1 MNRAT
6 LSQVLC
12 ITLLLFL
19 TSYKL
24 NAQGTVNTREQL
36 QKLITKGNNLADKG
50 DNAKGIEYLTRAEM
64 IAEKNDWKKELV
76 DIKNSIGISYLR
88 LSNLGEA
95 MGYFNQAYDIA
106 KKKQGL
112 EEYYI
117 SITNNIGNIY
127 QKEDDFIS
135 ALKYYKEAYK
145 IANERKIDRLIVA
158 SAINLSDIYNLQGRY
173 NDAEKYLQET
183 NNIKKTEELEFFWRL
198 NYAETLYLKGNVN
211 RAIEDLQKLL
221 VEVDPNKYKEC
232 YVFIVE
238 RLSKIYTKQNNLPLA
253 MAYAKKGLK
262 SLPELKYRI
271 ELYQQLANIYF
282 KNQDYNNYKK
292 YNDSV
297 LIAKDSLGATI
308 NRGLFESNKV
318 KLKVQE
324 YQSELKSKTEKQ
336 ETQRNLFIVVIL
348 LVLVVSFALYRG
360 MRNKLTRQAQE
371 KIIADKQQQIISL
384 ELEGLKNNI
393 AEKNRKLS
401 AKALYLS
408 GRNELIEEV
417 VNSISGI
424 PQISRNKEISDYLKK
439 LKTYLRTDAE
449 WDDFTTFFEQANPD
463 FLKKLTAKHPQLT
476 SADIRFI
483 CYVLMNLDIREI
495 STIFNITINAATKR
509 KRRIKE
515 KMEIDKDDSLYEYLL
530 KLT

>member
-6 LSQVLC
+6 LSQVLY

-24 NAQGTVNTREQL
+24 QAQGAATTREQL
-36 QKLITKGNNLADKG
+36 QQLTKAGEDLVSNGNYT
-50 DNAKGIEYLTRAEM
+50 KGIEYLTKAEV
-64 IAEKNDWKKELV
+64 IAKRNNWNKELAV
-76 DIKNSIGISYLR
+76 AKNQMGLLYVK
-88 LSNLGEA
+88 LSNFGEA
-95 MGYFNQAYDIA
+95 MGYYMEAYDIV
-106 KKKQGL
+106 KKDNGL
-112 EEYYI
+112 ENFRLPLM
-117 SITNNIGNIY
+117 NNFGVLY
-127 QKEDDFIS
+127 QKEGDLKS
-135 ALKYYKEAYK
+135 ALQYFKEAYK
-145 IANERKIDRLIVA
+145 MANEKQDKRMMLGL
-158 SAINLSDIYNLQGRY
+158 SINLSDIYNLQNNYREAR
-173 NDAEKYLQET
+173 NYLLET
-183 NNIKKTEELEFFWRL
+183 KDIKFSEDMAHLWRL
-198 NYAETLYLKGNVN
+198 NYAETFFREGRIDIAKKQL
-211 RAIEDLQKLL
+211 EDL
-221 VEVDPNKYKEC
+221 NKELDKEESEC
-232 YVFIVE
+232 KVNVLKILSAIYE
-238 RLSKIYTKQNNLPLA
+238 RENNVPVA
-253 MAYAKKGLK
+253 IQYADMGLQ
-262 SLPELKYRI
+262 SRPELKYRI

-282 KNQDYNNYKK
+282 KNKDYNNYKK